1 MVPEP
6 SAGGERVHDG
16 VGSGRDRTNSRVDEN
31 DARLLR
37 IFRVSLMTRA
47 VDERLWIQS
56 RQGRAGFVLT
66 GRGHEIAQ
74 VASAAALQQG
84 HDSAWPY
91 YRDLGVGLALGV
103 SPYEVFLGAMARA
116 DDPHTG
122 GRQLTAHFSS
132 PGLRIG
138 SVSSEVAAH
147 VPHAVGA
154 AYAARVRGEDAVAVC
169 WFGDGA
175 ASEGATH
182 EAMNL
187 AGVHRL
193 PVVFICENNGWA
205 ISVPARLQMPVAS
218 VAERAQAYGIPGA
231 TIDGTDAQAVF
242 DASRQAV
249 ERASCG
255 NGPSLLEVRVFRMTP
270 HSSQDDDAYRTRDEV
285 RAAVSADPL
294 PRLQSTLIDRGVLT
308 EQSAGDLGASITA
321 AVLRDQERALR
332 QPDPEPS
339 RARQWLYAGDAPH
352 PSRSGLAGRPLPAG
366 VFRD

>member
-1 MVPEP
+1 M
-6 SAGGERVHDG
+6 
-16 VGSGRDRTNSRVDEN
+16 
-31 DARLLR
+31 
-37 IFRVSLMTRA
+37 SLVTRA

-103 SPYEVFLGAMARA
+103 TPYEVFLGALARA

-132 PGLRIG
+132 PSLRIG
-138 SVSSEVAAH
+138 SISSEVAAH
-147 VPHAVGA
+147 IPHAVGA
-154 AYAARVRGEDAVAVC
+154 AYAARVRGEDTVAVC

-175 ASEGATH
+175 ASEGAAH

-205 ISVPARLQMPVAS
+205 ISVPISLQMPIES
-218 VAERAQAYGIPGA
+218 VARRAEAYGMPGES
-231 TIDGTDAQAVF
+231 IDGSDAEAVLA
-242 DASRQAV
+242 ASRQAV
-249 ERASCG
+249 ERARTG
-255 NGPSLLEVRVFRMTP
+255 HGPSLLEFRVGRMTP
-270 HSSQDDDAYRTRDEV
+270 HSSQDDDSYRSRDELQ
-285 RAAVSADPL
+285 AAISADPL
-294 PRLQSTLIDRGVLT
+294 PRLQATLIERGVLT
-308 EQSAGDLGASITA
+308 EQSADELRESVTE
-321 AVLRDQERALR
+321 AVLRDHERAMSR
-332 QPDPEPS
+332 PEPEPS
-339 RARQWLYAGDAPH
+339 RARQWLFAGDEPH
-352 PSRSGLAGRPLPAG
+352 PSTSALDRQSLPAG